1 MIELNPDIQATK
13 SLPALPGVVKETD
26 MNLSV
31 NELNVLLTEFRAG
44 LNTKQLKALEIF
56 SKLEPY
62 LLQHGLRQEVQ
73 EFNDCLEKLDFQ
85 SALPILDRCVLSSK
99 EK

>member
-1 MIELNPDIQATK
+1 VIELNPAIQATK

-31 NELNVLLTEFRAG
+31 NELNVLLTEFRAA

-73 EFNDCLEKLDFQ
+73 EFNDCLDKLDFQ
-85 SALPILDRCVLSSK
+85 SALPILDRCLLSSK